1 MAKGN
6 RGGKRAGASGGAITT
21 GTSISR
27 YSQVSPQNLK
37 SGEVIYPD
45 ANTRWTYADNNQGS
59 TTLMPSIP
67 VIVDSIK
74 STAKTTKVTGY
85 MIMDNGQ
92 QSPTKSRLVTHT
104 YKNSEYIKKVNGED
118 KVSKGAGGHTITLD
132 YAKKI
137 RAVK

>member
-6 RGGKRAGASGGAITT
+6 RGGKRAGGN
-21 GTSISR
+21 TSISR

-37 SGEVIYPD
+37 SGEVIWTNGD
-45 ANTRWTYADNNQGS
+45 TRWTFVDNKQGS
-59 TTLMPSIP
+59 INIMHGTPI
-67 VIVDSIK
+67 IVDTIK

-85 MIMDNGQ
+85 MIWDNG
-92 QSPTKSRLVTHT
+92 SLAKPTSRLVTHT
-104 YKNSEYIKKVNGED
+104 YKNNENVKKVNGVD
-118 KVSKGAGGHTITLD
+118 KLSKGAGGHTITLD